1 MGIWH
6 HSKNRSRGAKEMSSS
21 TTTPQQERSREVAG
35 MEHKQAG
42 AQNECKDATTGRWQ
56 EEAETKEA
64 TPGAQ
69 QELIRVIAKT
79 QQIRLGGRCIQQ
91 GERSM
96 KPARLHNRN
105 AAKTTRGR
113 RRNPAG
119 LQQKTIRN
127 SVEL

>member
-1 MGIWH
+1 
-6 HSKNRSRGAKEMSSS
+6 MSSS
-21 TTTPQQERSREVAG
+21 TTAPQQERSREVAG

-42 AQNECKDATTGRWQ
+42 AQNERKDATTGRWQ

-69 QELIRVIAKT
+69 QESSRAMART
-79 QQIRLGGRCIQQ
+79 QHMRLGGRYIQQ

-105 AAKTTRGR
+105 AAKTIRG
-113 RRNPAG
+113 AEG
-119 LQQKTIRN
+119 IQQETIRN
-127 SVEL
+127 SIEL